1 MKIGKIKL
9 DNNLILAPMAG
20 YTDVGFRYL
29 CKKYGVALTV
39 TEMISAKGLFFNE
52 AGAKPLLITSE
63 NEKPVSVQIFGNEPE
78 FMAKA
83 IQHPLLQKFDIYDIN
98 MGCPVPKVFCNGEG
112 SALMGN
118 LPLAEKII
126 LSCVN
131 STNKPVTVKFRKG
144 ISEDSVNCVEFA
156 KMCEGAGAS
165 AVTVHG
171 RTRDQF
177 YSGKADLSI
186 IEKVVNA
193 VKIPVIAN
201 GDICTKADYE
211 NVIKQTG
218 CAGVMVGR
226 GSLGRPWIFAEMLG
240 KEYTYDNFELIKE
253 HIRTAEKLMG
263 DNFKLIEL
271 RKHFSWYLKGLRG
284 VGEYREKL
292 YSLTNAD
299 EILAILKQALS
310 KNE

>member
-1 MKIGKIKL
+1 MKIGKVKL
-9 DNNLILAPMAG
+9 DNNIILAPMAG
-20 YTDVGFRYL
+20 YTDVGFRTL
-29 CKKYGVALTV
+29 CKKYGAGLTV

-63 NEKPVSVQIFGNEPE
+63 IEKPVSVQIFGSEPE
-78 FMAKA
+78 YMVKA
-83 IQHPLLQKFDIYDIN
+83 IQHPWLQKFDIIDIN
-98 MGCPVPKVFCNGEG
+98 MGCPVPKVYCNGEG

-126 LSCVN
+126 SDCVKA
-131 STNKPVTVKFRKG
+131 TKKPVTVKFRKG

-156 KMCEGAGAS
+156 KMCEGSG
-165 AVTVHG
+165 VTTITVHG

-186 IEKVVNA
+186 IEKVVKA

-201 GDICTKADYE
+201 GDLCTKEDYE

-226 GSLGRPWIFAEMLG
+226 GSLGRPWIFAKMLG

-253 HIRTAEKLMG
+253 HIGTAEKLMG
-263 DNFKLIEL
+263 EDFKLIEL

-299 EILAILKQALS
+299 EILTLLKQALS
-310 KNE
+310 KKD